1 MRICHGNGNLLSQK
15 RQRCPLQPYGTKEMS
30 RAADL
35 PRSTR
40 SRTADPSPRGR
51 MNAHIAR
58 PSQPALIDADAIIDS
73 ARTVIAT
80 EADAIRALEPRIG
93 QDFVEAC
100 RLILSCAGRVVVIG
114 MGKSGHVARK
124 VAATLASTGTP
135 AFFVHTAEASHG
147 DLGMITQDDV
157 IMALSWSGEQP
168 EMKNLV
174 NYSARF
180 AIPMIAVTS
189 NAASSLGQAAR
200 IVLELPKV
208 REACPHNLAP
218 TTSTLMQAA
227 IGDALAIA
235 LLEGR
240 GFTAVEFAKFHPGGK
255 LGAMLKHTSDFM
267 HTGDAV
273 PLKPLGTKMSEALA
287 EMSAKGFGCVAIVDA
302 RGQIAGIIT
311 DGDLRRK
318 MRPDL
323 MTLRVEDIMTANPKV
338 IDRDSLASEA
348 LELLNAVKTTTL
360 IVTEANKPVGIIHL
374 HDLLR
379 AGVA

>member
-1 MRICHGNGNLLSQK
+1 MANPKPQMQDASHDAVQSALRTFDAGSNGIAALAAALRGPLGAHFVAAVELI
-15 RQRCPLQPYGTKEMS
+15 RQAK
-30 RAADL
+30 
-35 PRSTR
+35 
-40 SRTADPSPRGR
+40 
-51 MNAHIAR
+51 
-58 PSQPALIDADAIIDS
+58 
-73 ARTVIAT
+73 
-80 EADAIRALEPRIG
+80 
-93 QDFVEAC
+93 
-100 RLILSCAGRVVVIG
+100 GRVIVTG
-114 MGKSGHVARK
+114 LGKSGHIGRK

-135 AFFVHTAEASHG
+135 AFFVHAAEASHG
-147 DLGMITQDDV
+147 DLGMITADDV
-157 IMALSWSGEQP
+157 IVALSWSGEQP

-189 NAASSLGQAAR
+189 NAESSLGSAAR

-273 PLKPLGTKMSEALA
+273 PLKPLGTKMSDALA
-287 EMSAKGFGCVAIVDA
+287 EISAKGFGCVAIVDA
-302 RGQIAGIIT
+302 RGQVAGIIT
-311 DGDLRRK
+311 DGDVRRH

-323 MTLRVEDIMTANPKV
+323 MDAPVDDVMTRNPKT
-338 IDRDSLASEA
+338 ISSHSLASEA
-348 LELLNAVKTTTL
+348 LKLMSSKISAL
-360 IVTEANKPVGIIHL
+360 IVTDADRPVGIVHL

-379 AGVA
+379 GGVA

>member
-1 MRICHGNGNLLSQK
+1 MANPKSLMKDASPDAVQSALRTLDAGSSGIAALAAALRG
-15 RQRCPLQPYGTKEMS
+15 PLGAPFAEAVELI
-30 RAADL
+30 R
-35 PRSTR
+35 
-40 SRTADPSPRGR
+40 
-51 MNAHIAR
+51 NAK
-58 PSQPALIDADAIIDS
+58 
-73 ARTVIAT
+73 
-80 EADAIRALEPRIG
+80 
-93 QDFVEAC
+93 
-100 RLILSCAGRVVVIG
+100 GRVIVTG
-114 MGKSGHVARK
+114 LGKSGHIGRK

-135 AFFVHTAEASHG
+135 AFFVHAAEASHG
-147 DLGMITQDDV
+147 DLGMITPDDV
-157 IMALSWSGEQP
+157 IVALSWSGEQP

-189 NAASSLGQAAR
+189 NAQSSLGSAAR

-240 GFTAVEFAKFHPGGK
+240 GFTALEFASFHPGGK

-267 HTGDAV
+267 HTGEAV
-273 PLKPLGTKMSEALA
+273 PLKPLGTKMSEAVL

-302 RGQIAGIIT
+302 RGHIAGIIT
-311 DGDLRRK
+311 DGDLRRH
-318 MRPDL
+318 MRRPDL
-323 MTLRVEDIMTANPKV
+323 MDALVDEVMTGNPKT
-338 IDRDSLASEA
+338 IASNTLAGEA
-348 LELLNAVKTTTL
+348 LKLMSSKISTL
-360 IVTEANKPVGIIHL
+360 IVTDADKPVGIVHL